1 MGITPP
7 LTPRHIHRIIIDEEL
22 PGRRQ
27 QVSPAIADRILRYGA
42 IVGCRIEHHPRLARG
57 MDRARQLIR
66 KCEEQDRS
74 FMSGTVILADQLT
87 HGRGRFERK
96 WHAPPGGVWLTLVL
110 ANTLLP
116 ESSRLYPL
124 AAGVATC
131 ELLVGYGLPA
141 RVKWV
146 NDVLVN
152 GRKIAG
158 ILAETVHGARS
169 GEEYVLIGIGLN
181 ANNDRFPDELRDTAI
196 SMKDRLKNTVDIT
209 SLAARLL
216 GKLAWNIGLLHHA
229 EAERLHAP
237 EEGDGPGRDHPL
249 LVRWQELTD
258 MVGRR
263 VLFGHDLRQKPLFEA
278 RVLGIDHQGGL
289 LLELDQGHRITE
301 FSGEILY
308 LD

>member
-7 LTPRHIHRIIIDEEL
+7 LTPQYIQQVIIDEEL
-22 PGRRQ
+22 PGRYRE
-27 QVSPAIADRILRYGA
+27 VSPAVADRILRYGA
-42 IVGCRIEHHPRLARG
+42 IVGCRIEHHARLARG

-66 KCEEQDRS
+66 ECEEQERS
-74 FMSGTVILADQLT
+74 FVSGTVILADHLT
-87 HGRGRFERK
+87 HGRGRFQRT

-110 ANTLLP
+110 VNTLLP

-169 GEEYVLIGIGLN
+169 GEEYVLIGIGIN
-181 ANNDRFPDELRDTAI
+181 ANNDRFPDELRDTATSI
-196 SMKDRLKNTVDIT
+196 KERLGRTLDIT
-209 SLAARLL
+209 ALAARLL

-229 EAERLHAP
+229 ETERLHAP
-237 EEGDGPGRDHPL
+237 EDGDGPGRDHPL

-258 MVGRR
+258 MIGRR
-263 VLFGHDLRQKPLFEA
+263 VLFGYDVRKKPLFEA
-278 RVLGIDHQGGL
+278 RVLGMDHQGGL
-289 LLELDQGHRITE
+289 LLELDHGRRISE
-301 FSGEILY
+301 SSGEIIY